1 MLDSTLYSR
10 LYYEIKEARDMENK
24 LKTIRKAKNL
34 SQAELAEK
42 SGVSRATIA
51 NIERGKQ
58 VELLVGTV
66 AKLANALDVSISEVI

>member
-1 MLDSTLYSR
+1 
-10 LYYEIKEARDMENK
+10 MENK

-58 VELLVGTV
+58 VEILVGTV
-66 AKLANALDVSISEVI
+66 AKRANALDVSISEVI

>member
-1 MLDSTLYSR
+1 
-10 LYYEIKEARDMENK
+10 MENK

-66 AKLANALDVSISEVI
+66 AKLASALDVSISEVI

>member
-1 MLDSTLYSR
+1 
-10 LYYEIKEARDMENK
+10 MENK
-24 LKTIRKAKNL
+24 LKTIRKKRNM

-66 AKLANALDVSISEVI
+66 SKLANALDVSISEVI

>member
-1 MLDSTLYSR
+1 
-10 LYYEIKEARDMENK
+10 MENK
-24 LKTIRKAKNL
+24 LKTIRKARNM

-66 AKLANALDVSISEVI
+66 SKLANALDVSISEVI

>member
-1 MLDSTLYSR
+1 
-10 LYYEIKEARDMENK
+10 MESK
-24 LKTIRKAKNL
+24 LATIRKKRNM
-34 SQAELAEK
+34 SQAALAEK